1 MVCLA
6 LSLMFGGTQT
16 LGSTEGDSASA
27 SKPSSLVVLW
37 TSGDPDVAHRVA
49 LMYTHAAKTAGW
61 FEEVRLI
68 VWGPSQRILVGDKDL
83 KAKLAAMRKDG
94 VVVEACI
101 ACAESYGIVEDLRQL
116 DLPVKPMGQPLTSY
130 LKDPKYTVITF

>member
-1 MVCLA
+1 
-6 LSLMFGGTQT
+6 
-16 LGSTEGDSASA
+16 
-27 SKPSSLVVLW
+27 
-37 TSGDPDVAHRVA
+37 
-49 LMYTHAAKTAGW
+49 
-61 FEEVRLI
+61 
-68 VWGPSQRILVGDKDL
+68 VGDKDL

-116 DLPVKPMGQPLTSY
+116 ELPVKPMGQPLTSY